1 MTKISDFI
9 SLQIG
14 KQDFC
19 AHRAVLAAASPYLME
34 LFTSADDLPTRKEVE
49 EVAGGI
55 VYQLNGGGGFE
66 KDAIEIIVDY
76 AYTGRWVNGETTGC
90 PICS

>member
-1 MTKISDFI
+1 M
-9 SLQIG
+9 
-14 KQDFC
+14 
-19 AHRAVLAAASPYLME
+19 LAAASPYLME

-55 VYQLNGGGGFE
+55 VYQLNGGFE

-76 AYTGRWVNGETTGC
+76 AYTGRSMLNF
-90 PICS
+90 